1 MDTASQAVLQ
11 QTIIM
16 FIIVIIGALCYKFK
30 LITDDG
36 KKQLSTLVMYIVNPL
51 LIFLA
56 YQTDFRQDLLIGL
69 GWVAAMAAITY
80 AAFMLIAQFII
91 KDKKNREAAIERFS
105 IIYSNCGFMGTP
117 LIFGVFGSEG
127 VVLQNGFITVFNLC
141 VWTHGIMTMKGE
153 RDGKSILKAFKAPAL
168 IAVLLGL
175 ICFFL
180 QLRIPEIP
188 LTALNHIAEMT
199 TPLAML
205 VAGASIAASDILKC
219 LKNPRVYLVAFLKL
233 IAFPLV
239 GLFLIL
245 FLPAPENAKLITL
258 IEIACPT
265 ATIGMMFAI
274 TFNKNSEY
282 CSQIFA
288 VTTLLSMATLP
299 LIVRIGTSLIQYFT
313 T

>member
-1 MDTASQAVLQ
+1 METASQAVLQ

-16 FIIVIIGALCYKFK
+16 FIIIIIGAVCYKCK

-56 YQTDFRQDLLIGL
+56 YQTDFRIELLTGL
-69 GWVAAMAAITY
+69 LWTAAMAVITY
-80 AAFMLIAQFII
+80 IVLIVVSQFVIRD
-91 KDKKNREAAIERFS
+91 KDGRETAIERFS

-117 LIFGVFGSEG
+117 LILGVFGSEG
-127 VVLQNGFITVFNLC
+127 VVLQNGFITIFNLC
-141 VWTHGIMTMKGE
+141 VWTHGIMTIRGIAD
-153 RDGKSILKAFKAPAL
+153 RKSVLNAFKAPAL
-168 IAVLLGL
+168 IAVFLGL

-188 LTALNHIAEMT
+188 LTALNHVAEMT

-205 VAGASIAASDILKC
+205 VAGASIAGSNIIGC
-219 LKNPRVYLVAFLKL
+219 LKNPRIYLITFLKL
-233 IAFPLV
+233 IAFPLI
-239 GLFLIL
+239 GLLLI
-245 FLPAPENAKLITL
+245 FFMPAPETAKLITL
-258 IEIACPT
+258 IEISCPT

-288 VTTLLSMATLP
+288 VTTLLSMITLP
-299 LIVRIGTSLIQYFT
+299 IIVQIGTSIM
-313 T
+313 

>member
-1 MDTASQAVLQ
+1 METASQAVLQ

-16 FIIVIIGALCYKFK
+16 FIIVIIGAVCYKCG
-30 LITDDG
+30 LITNDG

-56 YQTDFRQDLLIGL
+56 YQTDFRADLLEGL
-69 GWVAAMAAITY
+69 LWTALMAVITY
-80 AAFMLIAQFII
+80 VVFII
-91 KDKKNREAAIERFS
+91 ASILIIRNKDGRETAIERFS
-105 IIYSNCGFMGTP
+105 VIYSNCGFMGTP
-117 LIFGVFGSEG
+117 LILGVFGTEG

-153 RDGKSILKAFKAPAL
+153 SDRKAIFNAFKAPAV
-168 IAVLLGL
+168 IAVFLGL

-180 QLRIPEIP
+180 QFRIPEIP
-188 LTALNHIAEMT
+188 LTALNHVAEMT

-205 VAGASIAASDILKC
+205 VAGASIAGSNIIKS
-219 LKNPRVYLVAFLKL
+219 LKNPRIYLITFLKLVAFPLLGLLFIML
-233 IAFPLV
+233 I
-239 GLFLIL
+239 
-245 FLPAPENAKLITL
+245 PAPQTAKLITL

-282 CSQIFA
+282 SSQIFA
-288 VTTLLSMATLP
+288 VTTLLSMITLP
-299 LIVRIGTSLIQYFT
+299 LIVQIGTLLL
-313 T
+313 

>member
-1 MDTASQAVLQ
+1 METASQAVLT

-16 FIIVIIGALCYKFK
+16 FIIVIIGALCYKFR

-36 KKQLSTLVMYIVNPL
+36 KKQLSSLVMYIVNPL

-69 GWVAAMAAITY
+69 GWTAVMAVITY
-80 AAFMLIAQFII
+80 AVFILISQLII
-91 KDKKNREAAIERFS
+91 RNKEGRETAIERFS

-127 VVLQNGFITVFNLC
+127 VFLQNGFITVFNLC
-141 VWTHGIMTMKGE
+141 VWTHGIMSMKGQK
-153 RDGKSILKAFKAPAL
+153 DGKSILKAFRTPAL
-168 IAVLLGL
+168 IAVFSGL

-188 LTALNHIAEMT
+188 YTALNHVAEMT

-205 VAGASIAASDILKC
+205 VAGASIAGSNILKC
-219 LKNPRVYLVAFLKL
+219 LKNPRIYIITILKL
-233 IAFPLV
+233 IIFPLIA
-239 GLFLIL
+239 LLIIA
-245 FLPAPENAKLITL
+245 FLPAPETAKLITL
-258 IEIACPT
+258 IEIGCPT

-274 TFNKNSEY
+274 TFNKNAEY
-282 CSQIFA
+282 SSQIFA

-299 LIVRIGTSLIQYFT
+299 LIVWIGTVFLQNIAQ
-313 T
+313 